1 LSPSLFFLQIKVD
14 IKRKYLKV
22 IIENKTIIDGEL
34 EHEIKTDEATWS
46 LEKGKSLC
54 ISLTKAT
61 EHWWK
66 KLTEDEGKKL
76 PRPNF

>member
-1 LSPSLFFLQIKVD
+1 VD
-14 IKRKYLKV
+14 IKRKHLKV

-34 EHEIKTDEATWS
+34 AHEIRTDEATWS

-66 KLTEDEGKKL
+66 KLTEEEGKLIYRRK
-76 PRPNF
+76 PVFQPCF